1 MKDSFI
7 IEKIILNIV
16 NDEWMIKENDLM
28 VACEL
33 CHLMLGAGGGHSR
46 AERCPLIFGDTSH
59 RLDWCNVVGN
69 TKI

>member
-1 MKDSFI
+1 MILLLDWMKDSFI

-33 CHLMLGAGGGHSR
+33 CHLMLGAGGG
-46 AERCPLIFGDTSH
+46 I
-59 RLDWCNVVGN
+59 VGR
-69 TKI
+69 KGAP